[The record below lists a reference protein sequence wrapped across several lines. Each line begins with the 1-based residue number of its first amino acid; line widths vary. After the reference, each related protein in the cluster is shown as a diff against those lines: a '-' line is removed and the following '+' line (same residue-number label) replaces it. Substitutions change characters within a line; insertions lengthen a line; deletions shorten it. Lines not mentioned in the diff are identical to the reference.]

1 MKTAMRPRPAG
12 RGLPWSGPVNGPLDT
27 TDMSSPVTHMQM
39 VEIRLSPSLSL
50 GKESRYI
57 VVVIA
62 AYSWW
67 LIPRRL
73 YAEQLATAPSPHFGC
88 FNGDLASA
96 EKVSKSLGSV
106 EIRWTHHVLMS

>member
-73 YAEQLATAPSPHFGC
+73 YAEQLATVCPHCGWFD
-88 FNGDLASA
+88 GDPASA
-96 EKVSKSLGSV
+96 ELVSKPLGSV